1 MRENAD
7 QKNFEYRHFSRSGC
21 NKLGFSFA
29 DHLFHE
35 VKTTVLKLSQTIPRN
50 LPVAWQV
57 NELPCT
63 EKTATVYSCY
73 KDLREFTRVSKN
85 FYYKKVN

>member
-7 QKNFEYRHFSRSGC
+7 QKNSEYGHFSRIGY

-35 VKTTVLKLSQTIPRN
+35 VKTTVLKLSPTISKN
-50 LPVAWQV
+50 LLVAWQV
-57 NELPCT
+57 NELPSI
-63 EKTATVYSCY
+63 EKLATVYSCY
-73 KDLREFTRVSKN
+73 KDLREFTRISKN
-85 FYYKKVN
+85 FYKKVN